1 MTVYL
6 LYAVGIG
13 LWTYFAK
20 GIWLKL
26 GGVLPIFFGV
36 RYFINNVLRK
46 GEKSGYQQWKA
57 KGAYGGP
64 F

>member
-20 GIWLKL
+20 GWMMKL
-26 GGVLPIFFGV
+26 GGSIPIAIAV
-36 RYFINNVLRK
+36 NLFISKVLRK
-46 GEKSGYQQWKA
+46 GGGKSGYQ
-57 KGAYGGP
+57 
-64 F
+64 